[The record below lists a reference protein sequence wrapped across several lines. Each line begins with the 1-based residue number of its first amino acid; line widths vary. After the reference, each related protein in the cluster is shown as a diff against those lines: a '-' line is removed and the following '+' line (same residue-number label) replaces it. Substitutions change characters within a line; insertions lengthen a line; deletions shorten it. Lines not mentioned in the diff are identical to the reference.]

1 MYTLYYSPGSCSLAV
16 RTLLNEIDATFEA
29 INVKDEA
36 QRAGFLKANPRA
48 MVPTLMVE
56 GKPLTEGAAI
66 LTYLADTHKSALL
79 PQAGWERA
87 KALEWLAFAN
97 STLHPKYGVCF
108 AALYKLGMKPE
119 EAAKNPSVALALDG
133 IQKCWDEVE
142 QVLSSGQKYITGAQ
156 PTVADVLLTV
166 IANWSPMMPRAITF
180 GANTKAFFTRVTKL
194 PYYAKAMSA
203 ENVEYKVA
211 A

>member
-16 RTLLNEIDATFEA
+16 HALLNEIGATFEA
-29 INVKDEA
+29 INVKEEKN
-36 QRAGFLKANPRA
+36 RAAFVKANPRA
-48 MVPTLMVE
+48 MVPTLVVE
-56 GKPLTEGAAI
+56 GKSLTEGAAI

-97 STLHPKYGVCF
+97 STLHPKYGTCF
-108 AALYKLGMKPE
+108 GALFKLGMKPE
-119 EAAKNPSVALALDG
+119 EAATNSVVSAALDG

-142 QVLSSGQKYITGAQ
+142 QVLSSGQKYIAGEQ
-156 PTVADVLLTV
+156 PTLADVLLTV
-166 IANWSPMMPRAITF
+166 IANWSPAMPRTINF
-180 GANTKAFFTRVTKL
+180 GPKTKAYFGRVTGL

-203 ENVEYKVA
+203 EQVQYKVA